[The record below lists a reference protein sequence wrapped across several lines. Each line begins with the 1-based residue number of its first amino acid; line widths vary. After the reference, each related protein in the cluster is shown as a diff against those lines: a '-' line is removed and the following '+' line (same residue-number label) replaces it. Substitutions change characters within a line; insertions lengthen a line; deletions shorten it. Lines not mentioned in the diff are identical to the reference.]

1 MLAVSLQ
8 GMAVEA
14 PNMAVAKFRRPNQD
28 YSSCNVFLPLQVW
41 RNLFQAKSER
51 AKAEELA
58 EFLYQQLELRLPT
71 EPTYA
76 TMTALVS
83 CNGTP
88 SRFDLH
94 SSLQTVKAAWR
105 GIAQRLQ
112 KISKEDKKAEL
123 LSALPTSW
131 EELPERIRL
140 LWGDMRPAGCQDAPK
155 SESDILRLAAKV
167 PLRETDGAVAAMKAQ
182 PQLEMASNMLK
193 LLGYHPARSPQ
204 KSRAPEAGLL
214 KNLQIFASP
223 NNRTGSTEP
232 RKDLA
237 LERRPQECMVQ
248 PSAASHAEHNLI
260 AKLTQ
265 PMAALQQGDR
275 EERAASACGDAS
287 ERRDAAL
294 AQTAPQGEKGLAVV
308 ETGMPAGHP
317 SHHPSQTTVPARK
330 GLALEGM
337 GASVRPPSHHAS
349 QRAGESEKPS
359 ALVEPEGQPEGQP
372 ERRAAKG
379 SAPRDGLKAHAGE
392 FLKARGEA
400 VEGKKGR
407 KRKASPAAVLKR
419 PAARA
424 QKKPAGVVKTK
435 AIPAQK
441 EVKTPKRNGKKTDQQ
456 ASPATGKIY
465 ANKTFEAKF
474 WGHCRVEFY
483 SAKSYIR
490 FFCKDKGRL
499 SMVIGSV
506 HGQHQEICDRL
517 VPHVQKGKRREEL
530 HAVRAQLETSFG

>member
-1 MLAVSLQ
+1 MLAGSVQ

-51 AKAEELA
+51 AKAEALA

-123 LSALPTSW
+123 LSALPKTW

-140 LWGDMRPAGCQDAPK
+140 LWGDVRPAGCQDAPK

-265 PMAALQQGDR
+265 PMAALQQGER
-275 EERAASACGDAS
+275 QERAASACGDAS

-317 SHHPSQTTVPARK
+317 SHHPSQTTVPART

-359 ALVEPEGQPEGQP
+359 ALVEPEGQP

-435 AIPAQK
+435 AM
-441 EVKTPKRNGKKTDQQ
+441 KKTDQQ

-530 HAVRAQLETSFG
+530 HAVRAQLETSYG